1 MQVSVEKTSELSR
14 KMTVVVPEEVV
25 QAKMAEK
32 LKSLAREVK
41 IDGFRKG
48 KVPQNLLKKMYGDRV
63 RGEVASDLI
72 ETTYFEALQNEN
84 LNPAGFPSI
93 DSLDES
99 QGFKYTAVFEVYPE
113 ISLAGLEQLQVSRPI
128 AQVEESDVDA
138 MIEKL
143 REQRKQWVEVAR
155 PAQLNDLVTIS
166 FSGICEE
173 ENFTDGQVDNYPVEI
188 GSKKMIAG
196 FEDNLIGLEAGASK
210 TFELTFPEG
219 YGNANL
225 AGKTAQFTVDMV
237 KVEEPQLPEID
248 EAFIKLYGI
257 EENGDAE
264 ALSFE
269 EFRQDVRA
277 NMERELEQVLHNKL
291 KDSAMEALYQK
302 IALTV
307 PNTLVDKEIDNLMK
321 PYQETAKRQKVNME
335 EMNLPRD
342 MFEAQAKR
350 RVSLG
355 LLLGEIIKQN
365 NITLDADQVRAK
377 VVQMSKSY
385 ERPEDVI
392 AWYYNDPKNL
402 NDVQQ
407 LVLED
412 QTLAWLLAQATV
424 TDEPVKFSDI
434 MEQPR

>member
-196 FEDNLIGLEAGASK
+196 FEDNLVGLEAGASK

>member
-14 KMTVVVPEEVV
+14 KMTVVVPEEIV
-25 QAKMAEK
+25 QAKIAEK

-48 KVPQNLLKKMYGDRV
+48 KVPQNVLKKMYGDRV

-93 DSLDES
+93 DSVDES

-113 ISLAGLEQLQVSRPI
+113 VALSGLDHLQVSRPV
-128 AQVEESDVDA
+128 AQVEDSDVDV

-155 PAQLNDLVTIS
+155 PSQLNDKVVIS
-166 FSGICEE
+166 FSGVSEE
-173 ENFTDGQVDNYPVEI
+173 VNFTDGRVEDYAVEI
-188 GSKKMIAG
+188 GSKKMIPG
-196 FEDNLIGLEAGASK
+196 FEDHLIGLEAGAAK
-210 TFELTFPEG
+210 TFELIFPED
-219 YGNANL
+219 YGNDKL
-225 AGKTAQFTVDMV
+225 AGKSAQFTVDMV

-248 EAFIKLYGI
+248 DEFIKLYGI
-257 EENGDAE
+257 EENGDSE
-264 ALSFE
+264 AVSFDA
-269 EFRQDVRA
+269 FRQDVKA

-291 KDSAMEALYQK
+291 KDSVMDALYQK
-302 IALTV
+302 IPLTL
-307 PNTLVDKEIDNLMK
+307 PGTLIDKEIENLMK
-321 PYQETAKRQKVNME
+321 PYQETAKRQKVKIE
-335 EMNLPRD
+335 DLNLPRD

-365 NITLDADQVRAK
+365 NITLDANKVHDK
-377 VVQMSKSY
+377 VVQLSKSY
-385 ERPEDVI
+385 ERPEDVV
-392 AWYYNDPKNL
+392 AWYYNDTKNL
-402 NDVQQ
+402 VDIQQ

-412 QTLAWLLAQATV
+412 QTLDWLLTQATV
-424 TDEPVKFSDI
+424 TDEQVKFSDI

>member
-32 LKSLAREVK
+32 LKSLSREVK

-48 KVPQNLLKKMYGDRV
+48 KVPQNLLKKLYGDRV

-113 ISLAGLEQLQVSRPI
+113 ITLAGLEQLQVSRPV

-155 PAQLNDLVTIS
+155 PSQLNDLVNIS

-173 ENFTDGQVDNYPVEI
+173 ENFTDGQVENYPVEI

-196 FEDNLIGLEAGASK
+196 FEDNLIGLAAGDTK
-210 TFELTFPEG
+210 TFELSFPED

-225 AGKTAQFTVDMV
+225 AGKSAQFTVDMV

-248 EAFIKLYGI
+248 EEFIKLYGI

-269 EFRQDVRA
+269 EFRQDVRT

-321 PYQETAKRQKVNME
+321 PYQETAKRQKINIE
-335 EMNLPRD
+335 DMNLPRD

-365 NITLDADQVRAK
+365 NITLDTAQVRTK
-377 VVQMSKSY
+377 VEQMSKSY

-402 NDVQQ
+402 NDIQQ

-412 QTLAWLLAQATV
+412 QTLDWLLAQATV
-424 TDEPVKFSDI
+424 TDEQVKFSDI

>member
-1 MQVSVEKTSELSR
+1 
-14 KMTVVVPEEVV
+14 
-25 QAKMAEK
+25 
-32 LKSLAREVK
+32 
-41 IDGFRKG
+41 
-48 KVPQNLLKKMYGDRV
+48 
-63 RGEVASDLI
+63 
-72 ETTYFEALQNEN
+72 
-84 LNPAGFPSI
+84 
-93 DSLDES
+93 
-99 QGFKYTAVFEVYPE
+99 
-113 ISLAGLEQLQVSRPI
+113 
-128 AQVEESDVDA
+128 
-138 MIEKL
+138 
-143 REQRKQWVEVAR
+143 
-155 PAQLNDLVTIS
+155 LVTIS

>member
-63 RGEVASDLI
+63 RGEVTSDLI

-196 FEDNLIGLEAGASK
+196 FEDNLVGLEAGASK

>member
-188 GSKKMIAG
+188 GSKKMISG
-196 FEDNLIGLEAGASK
+196 FEDNLVGLEAGASK